1 MNIKKYE
8 FKKIIS
14 SPIFIVLTLIFLAY
28 NAMII
33 TNKSYIRNDLKVLN
47 KIFVEVG
54 YVINDDMMVEFKTY
68 YESQLE
74 KANNILSGK
83 GYNSYDTISE
93 FFEENYIYADENSK
107 FSSDEVRFLDKASS
121 IEAYYFLSRDLEQ
134 SYESIDINKIAE
146 YELAKSPYN
155 NNVNKII
162 KKNYNEFDVRFQEL
176 KANGEHKNLFFH
188 GRTYKMHSFLFKNI
202 FTAIIYEIMILIVLA
217 TSFILNYEFESK
229 TALVVYSTKRGRHL
243 TKDKLI
249 VSLGFTILATT
260 IIISITLLTYFITFD
275 YSGLW
280 GVSVNSFFGQEYS
293 MPYMSWWSMSI
304 LKYLVLVI
312 LVVYLIEIIFCG
324 ITFILSVFIK
334 NTYIVFGT
342 FAIILGI
349 GILLPE
355 VIPTN
360 LDIIIYSVYT
370 PFTLI
375 LNPSWWFMFRGGLLQ
390 PSKYYEI
397 ITLIIWSVI
406 VLVIGALCVKRV
418 KRENI
423 K

>member
-28 NAMII
+28 NIMMIM
-33 TNKSYIRNDLKVLN
+33 NKSHIRNDLKVLN
-47 KIFVEVG
+47 EIVDEVG
-54 YVINDDMMVEFKTY
+54 YVINDDMMVEFKNY
-68 YESQLE
+68 YESQLK
-74 KANNILSGK
+74 KANNILSEK

-93 FFEENYIYADENSK
+93 FLAGNYIYDNESPK
-107 FSSDEVRFLDKASS
+107 FNSDEATFLDKVSS
-121 IEAYYFLSRDLEQ
+121 IEAYYFLSSDLEQ
-134 SYESIDINKIAE
+134 SYKSIDINKIAD
-146 YELAKSPYN
+146 YELKKSSYN

-162 KKNYNEFDVRFQEL
+162 KKNYDEFAIRFQEL
-176 KANGEHKNLFFH
+176 KANEEHKNLFFH

-243 TKDKLI
+243 VKDKLI
-249 VSLGFTILATT
+249 VALGFTILATT
-260 IIISITLLTYFITFD
+260 IIITMTLLIYFIVFD

-304 LKYLVLVI
+304 LNYLVLII
-312 LVVYLIEIIFCG
+312 LVVYLLEIIFCG

-334 NTYIVFGT
+334 NTYIVFGA
-342 FAIILGI
+342 FAVILGI

-355 VIPTN
+355 VIPQN

-375 LNPSWWFMFRGGLLQ
+375 LNPSWWFMLRGGLLQ

-397 ITLIIWSVI
+397 ITLIIWNVI
-406 VLVIGALCVKRV
+406 ILVIGVLCVKIV